1 MKTGLLILC
10 AVGAF
15 IVSCLLTMIVTK
27 VAHGMRVLD
36 HPNERSTHAKPTPR
50 LGGIA
55 IALAATV
62 ASVGWLFF
70 ESIDVPQV
78 LAILLGCA
86 VLASVGVIDDVR
98 SLSARV
104 RLGVQFL
111 VMGGLIMLLSAS
123 SSTQLWSSAV
133 VLVATVWF
141 INLFNFMDGIDGFA
155 SVGAIFILGTMGVLG
170 LFAGDPLVGGMAIIA
185 ACAIAGF
192 LVWNLPPAR
201 IFLGD
206 GGSYWIGAFI
216 AVLAIVAV
224 ERGAVSLAIA
234 VLLPAPFVADATV
247 CLVRRALRR
256 ESVWKAHRMHAYQH
270 ANQRWGGRWR
280 VITALCILNLV
291 VLLPAV
297 VCALAWPQFEWLV
310 VVGGY
315 GGFAILAMTM
325 KAGCVASEARR

>member
-270 ANQRWGGRWR
+270 ANQRWGGRGR
-280 VITALCILNLV
+280 VITALCILDLA

-297 VCALAWPQFEWLV
+297 VCVLAWPQFEWLV
-310 VVGGY
+310 VVGVY

-325 KAGCVASEARR
+325 EAGSIASEARR